1 MSNKNRKRRKI
12 KRKEKLFTPFFIV
25 FLVIL
30 SLAILIYNFFN
41 HEYFKISQ
49 VFIEGNKVLTDD
61 QILKKLNNPVGKNIV
76 LYDEKESIE
85 KLKKDQII
93 KKISIDKEMP
103 DKIVVKVKE
112 EYPYMYTTYKKDKYI
127 ITNNG
132 KVLDKTIKLN
142 NKSLIKIKLPNKK
155 PIIGKKFTND
165 KNILEFIS
173 LLQKL
178 KYSKDI
184 KEIDL
189 ENYNDIGIIIKDIQ
203 INFGDL
209 KNYKYKLKLLDSVLK
224 DIDNKKLKAYSIS
237 LDKGKNPVVEV
248 EEKSLDEKDEDN

>member
-49 VFIEGNKVLTDD
+49 VFIEGNKVLSDD

-142 NKSLIKIKLPNKK
+142 NKSLIKIKLPKKK
-155 PIIGKKFTND
+155 PQIGKKFTDD